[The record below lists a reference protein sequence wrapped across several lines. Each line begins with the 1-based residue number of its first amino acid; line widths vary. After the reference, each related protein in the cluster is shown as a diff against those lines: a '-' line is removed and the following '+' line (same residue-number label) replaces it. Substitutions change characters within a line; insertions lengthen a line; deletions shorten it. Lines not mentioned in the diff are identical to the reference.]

1 MVARRRRRSRK
12 WLSRLLFLIL
22 IIIAGAVIYLVW
34 DNYFRDDKVIEPGQS
49 EVVEEE
55 KPEEK
60 SENVSEEKEPEKEET
75 VQYEGDDPNTLEELT
90 GVVTYAGVS
99 GNKLMVRIN
108 INQYLSGGSCKLSLV
123 RNGAT
128 AYEDV
133 AAVTAG
139 AATSTCEGFDVPV
152 SEITSGKYQILVEVT
167 AEGKAG
173 VIKGEVEV

>member
-22 IIIAGAVIYLVW
+22 IIIAGVVIYLVW

-55 KPEEK
+55 

-167 AEGKAG
+167 TEGKAG